1 MIKKIWT
8 ERFGIRTSEM
18 NAHGKLK
25 IQALLNFF
33 QESAIKHANHMG
45 LGYNDVIKNNFA
57 WVLSNLYIQIDTT
70 TENAENLEVKT
81 WPCGVSRFF
90 ALRDFDILA
99 DVSRKIAAGTS
110 RWLAIDIRKRRL
122 VREHDYFDIVHEF
135 SIENK
140 NRHEFVK
147 FPGPVRWNTE
157 NTFKVRYSD
166 MDINQHVNNINYVEW
181 IIETIPH
188 DILLEKD
195 ISSLEIYF
203 LSEALYGNTIL
214 SRSTEME
221 SDKNSFL
228 HSIINDTNGKELVR
242 AKTVWS

>member
-1 MIKKIWT
+1 M
-8 ERFGIRTSEM
+8 
-18 NAHGKLK
+18 
-25 IQALLNFF
+25 
-33 QESAIKHANHMG
+33 
-45 LGYNDVIKNNFA
+45 
-57 WVLSNLYIQIDTT
+57 
-70 TENAENLEVKT
+70 
-81 WPCGVSRFF
+81 
-90 ALRDFDILA
+90 
-99 DVSRKIAAGTS
+99 
-110 RWLAIDIRKRRL
+110 
-122 VREHDYFDIVHEF
+122 
-135 SIENK
+135 
-140 NRHEFVK
+140 K

-203 LSEALYGNTIL
+203 LSEVLYGNTIL